1 MPPNRKKAKE
11 TKNSLENDEN
21 EDENGE
27 QSLLNE
33 SERDYPAENETFA
46 TSEATSVVS
55 NGELLKFQI
64 DRSAPTRKC
73 SKCSLQFF
81 LTVTFSIFVYISPI
95 LFLTLP
101 KIIPPL
107 FDEIPGDH
115 EPISNS
121 AADIGTVFSFL
132 KKINDIFKDFKGSY
146 WRLRSNWLFWC
157 LLLLFIYH
165 QDSFQRLS
173 FNLQFRKKRNLKR
186 EAKLRVKNPILNIL
200 AILASLRFLIFN

>member
-1 MPPNRKKAKE
+1 MAPNRKKAKE
-11 TKNSLENDEN
+11 KNSLENDEN
-21 EDENGE
+21 EDENE
-27 QSLLNE
+27 KSLLNE
-33 SERDYPAENETFA
+33 SERDFPAENETFA

-64 DRSAPTRKC
+64 DRSAPTRNC

-107 FDEIPGDH
+107 FDEILGDY

-121 AADIGTVFSFL
+121 AADIGTILTFL
-132 KKINDIFKDFKGSY
+132 KKINEIF
-146 WRLRSNWLFWC
+146 
-157 LLLLFIYH
+157 
-165 QDSFQRLS
+165 
-173 FNLQFRKKRNLKR
+173 
-186 EAKLRVKNPILNIL
+186 
-200 AILASLRFLIFN
+200 